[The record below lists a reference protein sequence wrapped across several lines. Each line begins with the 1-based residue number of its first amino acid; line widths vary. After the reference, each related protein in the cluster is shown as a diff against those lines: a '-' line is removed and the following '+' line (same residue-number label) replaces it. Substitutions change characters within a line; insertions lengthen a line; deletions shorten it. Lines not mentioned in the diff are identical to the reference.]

1 MKSRHT
7 ERKVSGGGKEG
18 TTRGEGGHDAGE
30 GGTTRG
36 KGARRG
42 GRGHDS
48 GGRGKAAGKGTRRR
62 GLFEAGK
69 LVARD
74 DAVLLEGIGPV
85 IDVGIAVVGAVEGFG
100 TG

>member
-18 TTRGEGGHDAGE
+18 TTRGEGGHEAGEGGHDAGE
-30 GGTTRG
+30 GGHD
-36 KGARRG
+36 ARE
-42 GRGHDS
+42 
-48 GGRGKAAGKGTRRR
+48 GTRRR

>member
-7 ERKVSGGGKEG
+7 ERKVSGGGK
-18 TTRGEGGHDAGE
+18 
-30 GGTTRG
+30 GGTT
-36 KGARRG
+36 
-42 GRGHDS
+42 
-48 GGRGKAAGKGTRRR
+48 AGEGTRRR
-62 GLFEAGK
+62 GLFEARE

>member
-7 ERKVSGGGKEG
+7 ERKVSGEGKEG
-18 TTRGEGGHDAGE
+18 TTRGEGGNDAGRRRAQRGGKGGTTAGE
-30 GGTTRG
+30 G
-36 KGARRG
+36 A
-42 GRGHDS
+42 
-48 GGRGKAAGKGTRRR
+48 RRR

-74 DAVLLEGIGPV
+74 DTVLLEGIGPV

-100 TG
+100 AG